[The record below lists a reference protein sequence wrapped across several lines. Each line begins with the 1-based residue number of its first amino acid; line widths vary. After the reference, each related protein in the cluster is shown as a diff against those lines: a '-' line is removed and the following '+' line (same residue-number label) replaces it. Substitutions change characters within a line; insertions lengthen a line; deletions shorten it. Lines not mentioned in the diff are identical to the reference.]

1 MTEGTITPEVQ
12 IKQLEEA
19 LATETDRL
27 QKLFAAYETQEK
39 ELVDAKAEIE
49 VLEKEIGLDSC
60 LDTRQLVR
68 RLRDHLHDPITVVR
82 VLRGPARRR
91 TANTR
96 PFA

>member
-1 MTEGTITPEVQ
+1 MKVEACPPGEDMTDGTITPEVQ

-49 VLEKEIGLDSC
+49 VVYEKTACTFDVPNSRIRHV
-60 LDTRQLVR
+60 TPV
-68 RLRDHLHDPITVVR
+68 ITSV
-82 VLRGPARRR
+82 
-91 TANTR
+91 
-96 PFA
+96 

>member
-39 ELVDAKAEIE
+39 ELVDSKAEID
-49 VLEKEIGLDSC
+49 VL
-60 LDTRQLVR
+60 
-68 RLRDHLHDPITVVR
+68 
-82 VLRGPARRR
+82 
-91 TANTR
+91 
-96 PFA
+96 